1 MTATRNPGRENRPAK
16 KAVPESKATKS
27 SAAVRR
33 ALRGESVSHDPFL
46 SFGRTNYLL
55 MAGGVFLAL
64 AGFLLLKG
72 GDISLAPLLLVVGY
86 GALIPLGIV
95 WRDRLPGAGGGGGTT
110 KAGE

>member
-1 MTATRNPGRENRPAK
+1 MTVSRTPGRENRPAK
-16 KAVPESKATKS
+16 KAAPDPRNAKS

-33 ALRGESVSHDPFL
+33 ALRGESVSHDPLL

-55 MAGGVFLAL
+55 MAGGVVLAVI
-64 AGFLLLKG
+64 GFFLLKA

-86 GALIPLGIV
+86 CALIPLGIV
-95 WRDRLPGAGGGGGTT
+95 WRDRQPGPGNGSGTA